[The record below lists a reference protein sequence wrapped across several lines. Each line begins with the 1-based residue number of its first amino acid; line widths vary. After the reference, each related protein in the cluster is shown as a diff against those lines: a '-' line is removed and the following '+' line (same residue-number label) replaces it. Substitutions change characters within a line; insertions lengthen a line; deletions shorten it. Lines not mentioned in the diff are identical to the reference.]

1 MNDKHYDITVS
12 EKEGPVLKYEAKE
25 ITEYQFMQSDL
36 MSALEEKEQKQRNHN
51 AEDNSYFNGSHYLD
65 RTAHDAI
72 KHIDDQEA
80 YAEMRYKTFLKT
92 IFNIC
97 KLSGFYI
104 ENRIELKDL
113 KTGKTWR

>member
-1 MNDKHYDITVS
+1 MNDKHYDVTVS
-12 EKEGPVLKYEAKE
+12 EKEGAIITYEAKDVIE
-25 ITEYQFMQSDL
+25 CELNQDIL
-36 MSALEEKEQKQRNHN
+36 ISALEEKEQKQRNHN

>member
-1 MNDKHYDITVS
+1 MNNKHYDITAS
-12 EKEGPVLKYEAKE
+12 EKEGAILTYEAKE
-25 ITEYQFMQSDL
+25 ITEHQLKQAALIST
-36 MSALEEKEQKQRNHN
+36 LEEKEERKHN
-51 AEDNSYFNGSHYLD
+51 TKENSYFNGSHYLD

-72 KHIDDQEA
+72 KNIEAQET

-104 ENRIELKDL
+104 ENRLELKDL

>member
-1 MNDKHYDITVS
+1 MNDKHYDVTVS
-12 EKEGPVLKYEAKE
+12 EKEGPVLEYEA
-25 ITEYQFMQSDL
+25 TEVIEREASG
-36 MSALEEKEQKQRNHN
+36 
-51 AEDNSYFNGSHYLD
+51 NSYFNGSHYVD

-72 KHIDDQEA
+72 KNIEDQEA

-97 KLSGFYI
+97 KLSGFYL
-104 ENRIELKDL
+104 ENRLELKDL

>member
-1 MNDKHYDITVS
+1 MNDKHYDITAS
-12 EKEGPVLKYEAKE
+12 EKEGAILAYEAKQ
-25 ITEYQFMQSDL
+25 ITEDQLRRAAL
-36 MSALEEKEQKQRNHN
+36 MLALEEKEEREHN
-51 AEDNSYFNGSHYLD
+51 TKENSYFNGSHYLD

-72 KHIDDQEA
+72 KNIEDQEA

-104 ENRIELKDL
+104 ENRLELKDL

>member
-1 MNDKHYDITVS
+1 MNDKHYDITAS
-12 EKEGPVLKYEAKE
+12 KKEGAILTYEAKE
-25 ITEYQFMQSDL
+25 ITEHQLKQAAL
-36 MSALEEKEQKQRNHN
+36 MSALEEKEERKHN
-51 AEDNSYFNGSHYLD
+51 TKENSYFNGSHYVD

-72 KHIDDQEA
+72 KNIENQEA

-104 ENRIELKDL
+104 ENRLELKDL

>member
-1 MNDKHYDITVS
+1 MNDKHYDVTVS
-12 EKEGPVLKYEAKE
+12 EKEGPVLKYEAKDV
-25 ITEYQFMQSDL
+25 TECELKQFAA
-36 MSALEEKEQKQRNHN
+36 MSALEEKRQEQLKYETRN
-51 AEDNSYFNGSHYLD
+51 NSYFNGSHYVD

-72 KHIDDQEA
+72 KNIEDQEA

-97 KLSGFYI
+97 KLSGFYL
-104 ENRIELKDL
+104 ENRLEVKDL

>member
-1 MNDKHYDITVS
+1 MTDHICN
-12 EKEGPVLKYEAKE
+12 KEGSIATYEAKDIVE
-25 ITEYQFMQSDL
+25 RDV
-36 MSALEEKEQKQRNHN
+36 K
-51 AEDNSYFNGSHYLD
+51 NSYFNGSHYLD
-65 RTAHDAI
+65 RTARDAI
-72 KHIDDQEA
+72 KNIDDQEA

-104 ENRIELKDL
+104 ENRLELKDL

>member
-12 EKEGPVLKYEAKE
+12 EKEGPVLKYEAKDV
-25 ITEYQFMQSDL
+25 TECELEQFAV
-36 MSALEEKEQKQRNHN
+36 MSALEKRQEQLKYETR
-51 AEDNSYFNGSHYLD
+51 DNSYFNCSHYVD

>member
-1 MNDKHYDITVS
+1 MNDKHYDITAS
-12 EKEGPVLKYEAKE
+12 EKEGAILTYEAKE
-25 ITEYQFMQSDL
+25 ITEHQLTQTDI

>member
-1 MNDKHYDITVS
+1 MNDKHYDITAS
-12 EKEGPVLKYEAKE
+12 EKEGAILAYEAKQ
-25 ITEYQFMQSDL
+25 ITEDQL
-36 MSALEEKEQKQRNHN
+36 RRAALISALEEMEQEQRKHN
-51 AEDNSYFNGSHYLD
+51 AKGNSYFNGSHYLD

-72 KHIDDQEA
+72 KNIEDQEA

-104 ENRIELKDL
+104 ENRLELKDL
-113 KTGKTWR
+113 ETGKTWR

>member
-12 EKEGPVLKYEAKE
+12 EKEGAILAYEANE
-25 ITEYQFMQSDL
+25 ITEHQLKQAAL
-36 MSALEEKEQKQRNHN
+36 ISALEEKEQEQRKHN
-51 AEDNSYFNGSHYLD
+51 AKGNSYFNGSHYLD

-72 KHIDDQEA
+72 KNIDDQEA

-104 ENRIELKDL
+104 ENRLELKDL